1 MDPMGP
7 YNIYIYAYVHV
18 FIRTFSNS
26 ILTSLRT
33 QLMLALGE
41 IVVEIVQNSAVLH
54 LTGPDLFKLGFQHV
68 IGFVPRTI
76 WFYMWP
82 LINTMK
88 EYGTYCTNQTWWVDK
103 TPEIFAVILRNPF
116 RIFGKILGHVHP
128 LLRSFLDVWLFHMVT
143 TSDGRISSNFG
154 HQVFDD
160 PKVGDTV
167 FDEGKENLRS
177 PLLLPISI

>member
-1 MDPMGP
+1 MDVPD
-7 YNIYIYAYVHV
+7 
-18 FIRTFSNS
+18 
-26 ILTSLRT
+26 
-33 QLMLALGE
+33 
-41 IVVEIVQNSAVLH
+41 IVQNSAVLH
-54 LTGPDLFKLGFQHV
+54 LTRPDLFKLGFQHV
-68 IGFVPRTI
+68 TVIGFVSPDFLI
-76 WFYMWP
+76 LYVA

-88 EYGTYCTNQTWWVDK
+88 EYGTYCTNQTWLVDK
-103 TPEIFAVILRNPF
+103 TPEMFTVILRNPF

-128 LLRSFLDVWLFHMVT
+128 LLPSFLDVWLFHMVT